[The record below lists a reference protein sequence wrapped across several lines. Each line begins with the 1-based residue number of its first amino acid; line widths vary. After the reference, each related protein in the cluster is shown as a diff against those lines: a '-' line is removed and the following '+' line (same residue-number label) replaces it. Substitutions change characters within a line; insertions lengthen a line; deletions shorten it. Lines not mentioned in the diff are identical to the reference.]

1 MTTVHFMVDPGEQ
14 CSVEAKR
21 YGENNVGIFITAP
34 DMQTAQALV
43 EKGEQ
48 LAKDALQPV
57 KKKTAQEYTAQ
68 EHYLLPPIT
77 QEQAGRKLTD
87 FEQTAAGSR
96 MSRAVKNAAAFTS
109 KKDKKGLLISQVLY
123 FSLVAYK
130 AGIYDAITQ
139 LYMYAFRRGYKR
151 AKREA

>member
-1 MTTVHFMVDPGEQ
+1 MITVNFIIDAGES
-14 CSVEAKR
+14 CSVSAKAYSKDR
-21 YGENNVGIFITAP
+21 AGIFISAP
-34 DMQTAQALV
+34 DMQAAQALV

-48 LAKDALQPV
+48 MARAALEEWEPV
-57 KKKTAQEYTAQ
+57 KEETAE

-87 FEQTAAGSR
+87 FEQTPAGSR
-96 MSRAVKNAAAFTS
+96 MIKAVENAAAFTA
-109 KKDKKGLLISQVLY
+109 KKDKKGLLIGQVLY